1 MFPPQ
6 LHLDSAMQCITTRAA
21 LHPRCLLTTV
31 GRGLFFLQPRKQKPT
46 FFCCFRV
53 LGLVA
58 SLLFTATFLRFIML
72 NGKTKQKSKRWI
84 QPCKQSCPLCR
95 PSVHSVLLLTCLA
108 LCQTKTQTQIDKSKD
123 GLFLCVSACASS
135 HPLIWS
141 FSLLNSLLSQSNKAA
156 GLVRL
161 IQTQIHMNIVI
172 FDVVPWLTLPDTGSL
187 KWPFVLQKKM

>member
-1 MFPPQ
+1 MPLNNRWKGLVFP
-6 LHLDSAMQCITTRAA
+6 SATETKAN
-21 LHPRCLLTTV
+21 
-31 GRGLFFLQPRKQKPT
+31 FFLLFPSVGFSCLPAVYCN
-46 FFCCFRV
+46 FFTIHNV
-53 LGLVA
+53 KWK
-58 SLLFTATFLRFIML
+58 
-72 NGKTKQKSKRWI
+72 NKTKIKEMNSTLQTIVSSF
-84 QPCKQSCPLCR
+84 C